1 VERPRLEVADIFC
14 AHGPAFRQARRGHL
28 SLGQLKVMSA
38 IERCRTAELG
48 GHRLR
53 CENDCPTIKIAY
65 HSCRNRHCPKCQG
78 TAANRWLE
86 ARQADLLPINYF
98 HAVFTLP
105 EQLRDIAYQNKRLVY
120 EILFKTA
127 SETLLTLAA
136 DPKRLGAKIGI
147 TAVLHTWG
155 SSLVYHPHL
164 HCIVTGGGLALGG
177 DGARWVRSRPKF
189 LVHVNVLSARFRYR
203 FLKALQA
210 AHDQGQLKFFGSLQ
224 DLKDPSW
231 FAEHLR
237 SLKGIKWVVDVRP
250 PFAGPETVLA
260 YLSRYT
266 HRIAISNSRLVSLDE
281 RGVTFRYKDYR
292 AKHRDRWK
300 SMTLQSNEFIRRFLL
315 HVLPPRFHRIRHY
328 GLFANAQRKTNLAKA
343 RDLLNQPPPSLPV
356 DDDATEKAS
365 PCPYTCPTCGGP
377 MIVIEVL
384 APNHAPRAPP
394 PQRLAA

>member
-1 VERPRLEVADIFC
+1 
-14 AHGPAFRQARRGHL
+14 
-28 SLGQLKVMSA
+28 MSA

-53 CENDCPTIKIAY
+53 CENDCPTIQIAY

-120 EILFKTA
+120 ELLFKTA

-164 HCIVTGGGLALGG
+164 HCIVTGGGLAPRKGL
-177 DGARWVRSRPKF
+177 ANNQWVRSRPKF
-189 LVHVNVLSARFRYR
+189 LVHVNVLSAHFKRR
-203 FLKALQA
+203 FLEELHS

-224 DLKDPSW
+224 DLKDSGW
-231 FAEHLR
+231 FAEYLR
-237 SLKGIKWVVDVRP
+237 PLRKIKWVVDVRP

-266 HRIAISNSRLVSLDE
+266 HRIAISNRRLVSFDE

-292 AKHRDRWK
+292 AQHRYRWK
-300 SMTLQSNEFIRRFLL
+300 SMTLVTDEFIRRFLL
-315 HVLPPRFHRIRHY
+315 HVLPRRFHRIRHY
-328 GLFANAQRKTNLAKA
+328 GLFANAQRKKNLAQA
-343 RDLLNQPPPSLPV
+343 RVLLNQPPPSLPV
-356 DDDATEKAS
+356 DDDATEKPS
-365 PCPYTCPTCGGP
+365 RCPYTCPTCGGP

>member
-14 AHGPAFRQARRGHL
+14 AQGPAFRQARRGHL

-105 EQLRDIAYQNKRLVY
+105 EPLRDIAYQNKRLVY
-120 EILFKTA
+120 ELLFKAA

-164 HCIVTGGGLALGG
+164 HCIVTGGGLANNQ
-177 DGARWVRSRPKF
+177 WVRSRPKF
-189 LVHVNVLSARFRYR
+189 LVHVNVLSARFMYR
-203 FLKALQA
+203 FLKALRT
-210 AHDQGQLKFFGSLQ
+210 AHDQGQLTFFGSLQ
-224 DLKDPSW
+224 DLTDPGW

-237 SLKGIKWVVDVRP
+237 PLQKIKWVVDVRP

-266 HRIAISNSRLVSLDE
+266 HRIAISNRRLVSFDE

-300 SMTLQSNEFIRRFLL
+300 SMTLQSDEFIRRFLL
-315 HVLPPRFHRIRHY
+315 HVLPRRFHRIRHY
-328 GLFANAQRKTNLAKA
+328 GLFANAQRKKNLAQA
-343 RDLLNQPPPSLPV
+343 RVLLNQPAQNPV
-356 DDDATEKAS
+356 DDETTEKPS

-394 PQRLAA
+394 PQSLAA

>member
-1 VERPRLEVADIFC
+1 
-14 AHGPAFRQARRGHL
+14 
-28 SLGQLKVMSA
+28 
-38 IERCRTAELG
+38 
-48 GHRLR
+48 
-53 CENDCPTIKIAY
+53 
-65 HSCRNRHCPKCQG
+65 
-78 TAANRWLE
+78 
-86 ARQADLLPINYF
+86 
-98 HAVFTLP
+98 
-105 EQLRDIAYQNKRLVY
+105 
-120 EILFKTA
+120 LFKTA

-136 DPKRLGAKIGI
+136 DPERLGAKIGI

-164 HCIVTGGGLALGG
+164 HCIVTGGGLANNQ
-177 DGARWVRSRPKF
+177 WVRSRPKF
-189 LVHVNVLSARFRYR
+189 LVHVNVLSALFKRR
-203 FLKALQA
+203 FLEELFL

-224 DLKDPSW
+224 DLKDPGW
-231 FAEHLR
+231 FTEYLR
-237 SLKGIKWVVDVRP
+237 PLRKIKWVVDVRP

-266 HRIAISNSRLVSLDE
+266 HRIAISNRRLVSFDE

-300 SMTLQSNEFIRRFLL
+300 SMTLQSDEFIRRFLL
-315 HVLPPRFHRIRHY
+315 HVLPRRFHRIRHY

-343 RDLLNQPPPSLPV
+343 RILLNQPPPSLPV
-356 DDDATEKAS
+356 DDDTTEKPS
-365 PCPYTCPTCGGP
+365 RCPYTCPTCGGP